1 MKKIVFQILLTSPI
15 YIANNNIV
23 KFFHTIQNQNIKKN
37 INIYIK
43 LNQLIIIITYKI
55 IFFKRHSQMKL
66 IWM

>member
-15 YIANNNIV
+15 YIANIYIV
-23 KFFHTIQNQNIKKN
+23 KFFHTMQNQNIKKN

-55 IFFKRHSQMKL
+55 IFFKCHSQMKL